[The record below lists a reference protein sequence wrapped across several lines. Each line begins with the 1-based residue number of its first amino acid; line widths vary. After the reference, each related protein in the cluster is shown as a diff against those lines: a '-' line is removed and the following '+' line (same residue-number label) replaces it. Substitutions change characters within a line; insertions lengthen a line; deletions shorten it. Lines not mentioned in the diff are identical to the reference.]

1 MNRVAF
7 RRARAQERDAA
18 RDRVA
23 AVKIRTD
30 IERTTSDPELAWRVL
45 GLLNLYRLS
54 VPLVLMVL
62 SLLASRP
69 LQLGAAQPGIYFYA
83 LAGWFATGVIC
94 IALLKTRW
102 PSLQAQAF
110 VHIAF
115 DVVAVTAL
123 LFTSSGAAS
132 GAGLLLIM
140 PVAAVSI
147 LLPSRT
153 SATIAAIAALFVLGQ
168 QIALWFTGHADPSD
182 LTQAGILGG
191 VIFFASIAV
200 SPLARRLRESEAL
213 VRQRDLD
220 LANLAELSQY
230 IVERLRESLVVVDEQ
245 DRIRL
250 INESARQILGAE
262 ASANALLGEVSPRL
276 LYLLTMWRQSEPVTD
291 VAGGNLLAA
300 DGLREVR
307 PHFAPLGQSKPPP
320 VLVFLEDLTLLDDR
334 IQQSRLAALG
344 RLSASIAHEI
354 RNPVGA
360 ISHASQ
366 LLAEDAKLSA
376 SNQRMTEI
384 IRTNAERV
392 STIIGNVQ
400 QLARRETTRPERM
413 PLGEWLSDFVEE
425 FVVTGGHAPGQL
437 VAELPDPDLEVRVD
451 PSHLHQVLW
460 NLVENAFR
468 YSVQMTEDKVEL
480 RVGRLSGSNRPFLE
494 VLDRGP
500 GIDSTLTDRIF
511 EPFFTS
517 RTSGTGLGLFIA
529 RELAQC
535 NRALLVFEP
544 RTGGGSIFRIVFADP
559 QRWEQS

>member
-1 MNRVAF
+1 MKDPV
-7 RRARAQERDAA
+7 EPE
-18 RDRVA
+18 
-23 AVKIRTD
+23 KTGG
-30 IERTTSDPELAWRVL
+30 DPELAWRVL
-45 GLLNLYRLS
+45 GLLNLYRLG
-54 VPLVLMVL
+54 VPTVLVVL
-62 SLLASRP
+62 SLLAARP
-69 LQLGAAQPGIYFYA
+69 QSLGAALPTQYYIT
-83 LAGWFATGVIC
+83 LAAWFATGVIC
-94 IALLKTRW
+94 IGMLKTRL
-102 PSLQAQAF
+102 PTLQAQAYIH
-110 VHIAF
+110 VAF

-123 LFTSSGAAS
+123 LLTSAGAAS

-140 PVAAVSI
+140 PIAAVSL

-153 SATIAAIAALFVLGQ
+153 ATTIAAIAALFVLFQ
-168 QIALWFTGHADPSD
+168 QIALWWSGLADESD
-182 LTQAGILGG
+182 LTQAGLLGG
-191 VIFFASIAV
+191 VIFFAALAV
-200 SPLARRLRESEAL
+200 APLARRLRESEAL

-250 INESARQILGAE
+250 INESARQILGTE
-262 ASANALLGEVSPRL
+262 AAANALLGEVSPRL

-291 VAGGNLLAA
+291 TAGGNLLAA

-307 PHFAPLGQSKPPP
+307 PHFAPLGQGKPPP
-320 VLVFLEDLTLLDDR
+320 VLVFLEDLSALDDR

-360 ISHASQ
+360 ISHAAQ
-366 LLAEDAKLSA
+366 LLQEDPKLSDA
-376 SNQRMTEI
+376 NRRLGEI
-384 IRTNAERV
+384 VKANAERV

-413 PLGEWLSDFVEE
+413 PLGEWLSDFMDE
-425 FVVTGGHAPGQL
+425 FVGSGGHAKGQL
-437 VAELPDPDLEVRVD
+437 VAELPEPDLEVRVD
-451 PSHLHQVLW
+451 PSHLHQILW
-460 NLVENAFR
+460 NLCENAFR
-468 YSVQMTEDKVEL
+468 YAVQTPTDKVEV
-480 RVGRLSGSNRPFLE
+480 RIGRLAGSNRPFLE

-500 GIDSTLTDRIF
+500 GIEPAIVDRIF

-544 RTGGGSIFRIVFADP
+544 RTGGGSVFRVVFADP
-559 QRWEQS
+559 QRWQQS